1 MGRIVFCR
9 GLTSLLLIFLM
20 QGIAAVAEAS
30 SGPTGDWVLR
40 LGNHTLLV
48 LSIHA
53 KRGGSQLVSGSLSR
67 PQHMQTS
74 DGLSFSHIQGP
85 TIVEPI
91 VASEWKGSALSITVQ
106 NPKDPADKDAY
117 LFSLENDTHAQLQ
130 LVGVPLPPLSLV
142 RVVGTPT
149 VSMDWELGKFY
160 PPEQDAPS
168 NSEMKRIFDEDQKV
182 RQAGLFNIDWASA
195 HKSDAERRRA
205 TMKLLNEGALHS
217 GEDFAW
223 AAFVFQHGSGPND
236 FLFAHTLAMIAM
248 KKGYTDAI
256 WIASATLDRYL
267 QSIKQPQI
275 YGTQFL
281 TPKGGSTT
289 QEPYNR
295 TLISDAL
302 RHELQVPGLAAQAA
316 QCKQYNAERKNP
328 K

>member
-1 MGRIVFCR
+1 MRKIAFYR
-9 GLTSLLLIFLM
+9 GLTTFLLIFLM
-20 QGIAAVAEAS
+20 HGIAAVAEAS

-48 LSIHA
+48 LSIRATH
-53 KRGGSQLVSGSLSR
+53 GGSQLFSGSFSR

-91 VASEWKGSALSITVQ
+91 VASEWRGNSLSITVQ
-106 NPKDPADKDAY
+106 NPKDPADKDTY
-117 LFSLENDTHAQLQ
+117 LFSLETDTHAQLQ

-142 RVVGTPT
+142 RAVGTPA
-149 VSMDWELGKFY
+149 VSTDWESGRTSI
-160 PPEQDAPS
+160 PEDDAPS
-168 NSEMKRIFDEDQKV
+168 NLVMKRIFDEDQKV
-182 RQAGLFNIDWASA
+182 RQGGPFNIDWKSVN
-195 HKSDAERRRA
+195 KSDAERRQA

-217 GEDFAW
+217 GQDFAW

-302 RHELQVPGLAAQAA
+302 RHQLQVPGLAAQAA
-316 QCKQYNAERKNP
+316 QCKQYNVERKNV